1 MSPAITMNKAQCLPV
16 IGKRSKK
23 GLTLTATNGSASMS
37 CWKSK
42 HRRPSL
48 SRKSVRKQSSNLSS
62 RFRGSSALVMGRD
75 KDSNVAIHRFT
86 DENLLHR
93 TQLKK
98 FWHFRGVHFGN
109 YNDCPSTG
117 TKKTC
122 VILCQTFVVERSIP
136 LKPLTTCR
144 AWELYKGPCQRV
156 SPMPPLPNDNVYY
169 IINTIYQFMW
179 KTTGGLQNSCLH
191 CCPPEI
197 HHPTIVM
204 LSITMYMDHIW
215 STCLYFKEN

>member
-48 SRKSVRKQSSNLSS
+48 SRKSVRKQSSNLSR
-62 RFRGSSALVMGRD
+62 RFRGSALVMGT
-75 KDSNVAIHRFT
+75 KTATWPTDSQMKTCCTAPNSYGDST
-86 DENLLHR
+86 W
-93 TQLKK
+93 Q
-98 FWHFRGVHFGN
+98 FRGVHFGN

-156 SPMPPLPNDNVYY
+156 SPMPPLPNDYVYY
-169 IINTIYQFMW
+169 IINSNYQFMW
-179 KTTGGLQNSCLH
+179 KPTGGLQNSCLH